1 MSNIRLLI
9 ADDHSVVRQGLKH
22 IIARDSNIKVV
33 AEAEDGNEVLKKIK
47 LVDIDVVLMDI
58 EMPLKN
64 GMETLI
70 HLKNSNPN
78 LPVIILSIFAEEQY
92 GLRLIQSGASSY
104 LSKTCP
110 PNQLLEAIYKVA
122 AGGKYITSS
131 LGELLVRNME
141 NEKNKPI
148 HESLTNREHQIFF
161 MIASGKKQKDIA
173 SELSIS
179 INTVNVHRANILKKL
194 YVKSNSEIIRY
205 ALQNDLIK

>member
-1 MSNIRLLI
+1 MSNRKVLI
-9 ADDHSVVRQGLKH
+9 ADDHAVVRQGLKH
-22 IIARDSNIKVV
+22 IISRDPDIEVV
-33 AEAEDGNEVLKKIK
+33 GEAENGNEVLEKVKE
-47 LVDIDVVLMDI
+47 LDIDVILMDI
-58 EMPLKN
+58 EMPEKN

-70 HLKNSNPN
+70 HLKTSNPN
-78 LPVIILSIFAEEQY
+78 LPVVILSIFAEEQY

-110 PNQLLEAIYKVA
+110 PNQLLEAIHKVA
-122 AGGKYITSS
+122 DGGKYITSS
-131 LGELLVRNME
+131 LGELLVKKMD
-141 NEKNKPI
+141 NEANKPV
-148 HESLTNREHQIFF
+148 HESLSNREYQIFF

-194 YVKSNSEIIRY
+194 NVKSNSEIIRY